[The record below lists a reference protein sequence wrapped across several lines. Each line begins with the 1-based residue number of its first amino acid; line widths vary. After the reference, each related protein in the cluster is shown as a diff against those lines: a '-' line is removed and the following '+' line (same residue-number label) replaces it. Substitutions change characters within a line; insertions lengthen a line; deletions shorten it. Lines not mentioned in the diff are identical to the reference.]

1 MRTLPKKIKNSSP
14 FETPKSYLDDSWV
27 WVLSCIRLFATP
39 WTVAHQAPLSMGILQ
54 ARILEWVV
62 LPSSRGFSWP
72 RDWTCISSVSCISGW
87 VLYHSRHLIL
97 LYCWEVLWEISL
109 FHFIWLVSEFH
120 CLQNPTPP
128 SFGLFVS
135 AWRWLHK
142 GSWGSSAISLA
153 NEPQWAAMWS
163 KSDIS
168 GCPRSQAALN
178 KWS

>member
-1 MRTLPKKIKNSSP
+1 MSDTQMRYVISSIISTSVLSIWHYEDSAKKKKKKTVLLL
-14 FETPKSYLDDSWV
+14 ETPKSYLDDSCSWV

-72 RDWTCISSVSCISGW
+72 RDWTFISYVSCISRW

-109 FHFIWLVSEFH
+109 FHFIWLLVSEFL

-128 SFGLFVS
+128 PFLAYLF
-135 AWRWLHK
+135 LHDIDYTK
-142 GSWGSSAISLA
+142 GPGV
-153 NEPQWAAMWS
+153 
-163 KSDIS
+163 
-168 GCPRSQAALN
+168 PRH
-178 KWS
+178 